1 MQPFPSLIV
10 EVVLGID
17 HRTTFGFTPRVAPS
31 LKTKNQVRLQHT
43 LKTPIYNFFL
53 GGGVKS
59 SNICTILVVKI
70 KVKICIQKNLHS
82 YIVINISMLIVF

>member
-31 LKTKNQVRLQHT
+31 LKTKNRVRLQHT
-43 LKTPIYNFFL
+43 LKTPIYNFF
-53 GGGVKS
+53 GGVKS